1 MPTSGF
7 HIHVHLYR
15 FEKTTKDKKMYGE
28 RSTSL
33 ASREMTIRRILR
45 LHLTSVR
52 TSIIKETNHQE
63 MLEKLQEKKLL
74 HTAAGGYKLVQ
85 VLWKSAWRIKLEQ
98 SDHSGYA
105 VYLQRRNPR
114 ESKPT
119 HQRYLHVHVHCGTA
133 HRAKTCNVD
142 AYHEGKGVGERWLS
156 SYECLLG
163 SSPTIHMAT
172 HNHL

>member
-1 MPTSGF
+1 
-7 HIHVHLYR
+7 
-15 FEKTTKDKKMYGE
+15 
-28 RSTSL
+28 
-33 ASREMTIRRILR
+33 MTIRRILR

-74 HTAAGGYKLVQ
+74 HTAVGGYKLVQ
-85 VLWKSAWRIKLEQ
+85 VLWKSAWRIELEQ
-98 SDHSGYA
+98 LDHSGYA

-133 HRAKTCNVD
+133 H
-142 AYHEGKGVGERWLS
+142 KG
-156 SYECLLG
+156 
-163 SSPTIHMAT
+163 
-172 HNHL
+172 